1 MIRKL
6 AIVFGVVFVAIG
18 LLGFVPGITT
28 ADGKLLGLF
37 QVSTLHNIIHLLSG
51 IAALIAASNEAY
63 SRLYFRIFGA
73 VYGLVAIIGW
83 LQGTTVLGL
92 IDVNVADNVLHTVLA
107 IVILAIGFALPDVE
121 APRAVREAGTE

>member
-6 AIVFGVVFVAIG
+6 AILFGVVFVAVG

-28 ADGKLLGLF
+28 DGKLLGIF

-51 IAALIAASNEAY
+51 IAALIAAGNEAY
-63 SRLYFRIFGA
+63 ARLYFRIFGV

-107 IVILAIGFALPDVE
+107 IAILAVGFALPDVA
-121 APRAVREAGTE
+121 APRSAREAE